1 MTFSLRNLRPET
13 TSARTAAVLA
23 AALFVV
29 FATLAAIAHH
39 YGSGTKVDH
48 RTLDWLVIHRHSWLT
63 STAVDVT
70 DIGSPATVSV
80 ATVIATLAIWRFT
93 RSLRTAATVAAAV
106 VSAFSLAAA
115 AKWTVGE
122 HRPPINTQ
130 LVAETGWSFPSGHVT
145 GTTALAGMLTVV
157 VAYRHSGWRRL
168 AALLAAITAVM
179 LVAGSR
185 LYLGDHWVVDVVAA
199 VVLSTLVVTIAAAAL
214 HKKPMTTRSPGPAA

>member
-29 FATLAAIAHH
+29 FATLAATAHH
-39 YGSGTKVDH
+39 YGSGSRVDH
-48 RTLDWLVIHRHSWLT
+48 RALDWLVIHRHSWLT
-63 STAVDVT
+63 SAAVDIT

-80 ATVIATLAIWRFT
+80 VTVIAALAIWQFA
-93 RSLRTAATVAAAV
+93 RSLRTATTVVAAVA
-106 VSAFSLAAA
+106 SAFFLAAA
-115 AKWTVGE
+115 AKWAVGE
-122 HRPPINTQ
+122 HRPPRSTQ

-145 GTTALAGMLTVV
+145 GTTALAGMLAIV

-168 AALLAAITAVM
+168 AALVAAIVAVT

-185 LYLGDHWVVDVVAA
+185 LYLGDHWVVDVLAA
-199 VVLSTLVVTIAAAAL
+199 VVLSTLVVTIAAATL
-214 HKKPMTTRSPGPAA
+214 HETPTTGLSRKTAA